1 VSSRVSLALGLFLFV
16 LFSARNA
23 RAQEEEVVVRADSL
37 ASGFQS
43 RATIEDAPREV
54 TDAASLV
61 EPLPGVHVRRL
72 GADDSFATLS
82 IRGSSSTEVAIYL
95 AGVPLSG
102 GADPTLDLATLP
114 LWPGARARVYRSF
127 APAALGP
134 GSLGGTLV
142 LDVPSPRAPEATDVW
157 AAFGSFG
164 SRRLRIG
171 DTRSIGEVHVASGI
185 SASRSDDDFEY
196 LDPLATAQGNGDVYT
211 TRKNAGHAA
220 AAGLA
225 SVGIPAGRGALTITT
240 LAQARRQ
247 ELPGTVNAPTFFQRL
262 DSSRLLEA
270 IELTEPIASGTTFG
284 IRAWGRREGISVHDA
299 RDSAAATFGP
309 TSTDDAIV
317 AAGGSTGV
325 KSRSPGLLLE
335 ARIDGS
341 GERYEPGTWVGAT
354 QPGGATRTRAGAGL
368 DVRTGKER
376 HIALAASVRGDLW
389 NDASGGD
396 DKTEVRP
403 TGNIGIEL
411 PIGGR
416 DDPMWGP
423 MRDPYVTLAAHA
435 GLLARPAS
443 FVERFG
449 DRGAFIGDPSLR
461 PEAARTI
468 DAGAR
473 TSQRFGVVRLHGE
486 LVGFATWAD
495 DLIVFV
501 AQGAYGRAKATNI
514 GQARL
519 FGLEAEAGAR
529 IETFDMR
536 VSYTGLSTLND
547 SEPGGPPLPGRPEH
561 DLVVDAAYTVG
572 PTRVRYGIDVI
583 AGTHADLTGVIVVPD
598 RVLQSVGLRL
608 EVPGMR
614 GLSVALDVRNLFDV
628 RVAEYAGALGPVR
641 APIGDLFE
649 YPLPGRS
656 FLASARFSTGK

>member
-1 VSSRVSLALGLFLFV
+1 VRRSVCTAV
-16 LFSARNA
+16 LLVFYGGNA
-23 RAQEEEVVVRADSL
+23 RAEDEVVVHGRA
-37 ASGFQS
+37 AGGFES
-43 RATIEDAPREV
+43 RATIEDSPREI

-82 IRGSSSTEVAIYL
+82 IRGTSSTQVAIYL

-114 LWPGARARVYRSF
+114 LWPGARARVFRSF

-142 LDVPSPRAPEATDVW
+142 LEPPSPRAREATDVW

-164 SRRLRIG
+164 SRRMRIG
-171 DTRSIGEVHVASGI
+171 DIREIGGVHVASGI

-196 LDPLATAQGNGDVYT
+196 LDPLATAQGNGDVTT

-225 SVGIPAGRGALTITT
+225 SIGIPAGRGALTLTT

-247 ELPGTVNAPTFFQRL
+247 QLPGTVNAPTLFQRL
-262 DSSRLLEA
+262 ESSRMLQA
-270 IELTEPIASGTTFG
+270 IELTEPLGPTTIG
-284 IRAWGRREGISVHDA
+284 VRAWGRREGLAI
-299 RDSAAATFGP
+299 RDVRETTTLGP
-309 TSTDDAIV
+309 TSTDDAII
-317 AAGGSTGV
+317 AAGGSAGV
-325 KSRSPGLLLE
+325 KNRFFE

-341 GERYEPGTWVGAT
+341 GERFVPGTWIGAV
-354 QPGGATRTRAGAGL
+354 QPPSASRVRAGAGIDAHDWIFGL
-368 DVRTGKER
+368 S
-376 HIALAASVRGDLW
+376 LRGDLW
-389 NDASGGD
+389 NDAAEGESG
-396 DKTEVRP
+396 KTEARP
-403 TGNIGIEL
+403 TGNIGAEI
-411 PIGGR
+411 PIG
-416 DDPMWGP
+416 DD
-423 MRDPYVTLAAHA
+423 VTLAAH
-435 GLLARPAS
+435 GGFLARPAS

-461 PEAARTI
+461 PESARTI

-473 TSQRFGVVRLHGE
+473 ASHRFGIARVHGE

-514 GQARL
+514 GSARL
-519 FGLEAEAGAR
+519 AGIEAEAGAQ
-529 IETFDMR
+529 IEGLAMR
-536 VSYTGLSTLND
+536 ASYTGLATTNESAPNR
-547 SEPGGPPLPGRPEH
+547 PALPGRPQH
-561 DLVVDAAYTVG
+561 DLVLDAAYTVG
-572 PTRVRYGIDVI
+572 PTRMRYGVDVV
-583 AGTHADLTGVIVVPD
+583 AGTRADVTGAIVVPD

-614 GLSVALDVRNLFDV
+614 GLSIALDVRNLFDV
-628 RVAEYAGALGPVR
+628 RVAEYSGAIGPVR
-641 APIGDLFE
+641 VPIGDVFE

-656 FLASARFSTGK
+656 FLASARFSAGK